1 MIRTSLLVLAVVLL
15 ALLVGAAWVVAEEPA
30 SVRPRTQITGAGPVM
45 LIENAGQFDAGA
57 RFQLV
62 SGDSVVWLAR
72 DALWITVF
80 EREAEVA
87 PNAAALPD
95 PALQLDDI
103 RHGVNLKLSFVN
115 GNAEVGL
122 QGLNRLDTVVS
133 YFLGHS
139 PGQWHV
145 DVPTWG
151 GVRYEDL
158 YPGIDLVV
166 GQGSDVMAESS
177 SSRTALPWRLVTRAD
192 ASQQTVRLRVEGADA
207 ARLDGGR
214 LHLTTAV
221 GETVLPLPGA
231 DFDYWVEVA
240 MPGGGASP
248 LLVRHEGLGVNR
260 SALPSDVSPEDDPYD
275 LVYATF
281 LGGSIRDQA
290 RDVAV
295 DGQGNAY
302 LTGWTM
308 SSDFPATPGSFGT
321 TLGGSMDAFVAKLNA
336 AGTGLIYGAYLGGSA
351 QDEGYAVA
359 VDWNGN
365 AYVTGMTGS
374 EDFPITPGAYDPTY
388 NMAEAFV
395 VKINAAGTALS
406 YATFLGGTYLDRGRD
421 IAVTGGLNAYVAG
434 YTSSSDFPTTAGAFD
449 ASFNGGQYDA
459 FVARL
464 NADGTALV
472 YGTFL
477 GGDDPLHTE
486 NGQDL
491 ATGVVVDGSGNAYV
505 AGITASP
512 NFPTTPG
519 AFDRSCG
526 TDGACN
532 VTGTGYAWSDCFS
545 VKLSADGT
553 TLVYGTFLG
562 GSHNDRCLSIAVGSA
577 SNASVTGWT
586 LSSDFPTTP
595 GAFDTSHD
603 GSYADSFVVKLNSG
617 GTGLVYGTFLGGT
630 GAPDYGYSIAV
641 DSAGDAYVMGETYGA
656 TLPVTA
662 GAFDPNYSGGT
673 TGGDAFVAR
682 LNATGSNLVYGTY
695 LGGAADD
702 CHGDLDLPT
711 CAVAATPAGGSVF
724 VAGVTESADFPTTA
738 GAFDPTLDGS
748 EGAFAAKLLVAP
760 PCPNC
765 AVDLSIQPAGVTV
778 GIGQPF
784 TLTLRAAT
792 GDQPVDGVSI
802 YLDFDPGVLQVQ
814 QVVPNPSSLPVVLQN
829 SYDNNQGAI
838 DYAAGAFSNFPAGTL
853 DIAQV
858 RMVAITDTASTP
870 LVFHTVAPRG
880 TDATFGG
887 SSVFR
892 SLTGA
897 AVTVLPMTVEGHVT
911 MQRPNPA
918 PHPSWSVPASFR
930 LYAPGQATP
939 SFAATVTTDQSG
951 SWFVPV
957 SVSAGSYDA
966 CVKNRHTLQNR
977 VPVTMT
983 LGNNVLNLGTLREGD
998 ANDDNVV
1005 ALVDFSILVA
1015 TFGKCQGAAGYDDR
1029 PDFNEDGCV
1038 LITDFSLLS
1047 MNFGLAGDVCPAVAH
1062 QGAAPAPPA
1071 EPASD
1076 RAGAGRALGTADI
1089 SVQPAVSTVQV
1100 GDIFTLTV
1108 EVASGAQLVDGVSVY
1123 LDYDHTLMHVQQI
1136 IPAASSLPLVLQNSF
1151 DNDTG
1156 QIDYAAGTFSNFP
1169 SGTFDVAYLQ
1179 MVAIT
1184 TTNSTTLAF
1193 HTVVPRQSDV
1203 TYGGVSVLGS
1213 LHPAS
1218 VVIEPAPPCYDFSG
1232 NGEVDVPDLVMVA
1245 EHWQDP
1251 APSPYNLD
1259 DDDLVT
1265 TRDIMLV
1272 AATFG
1277 YLCFR
1282 LPAP

>member
-1 MIRTSLLVLAVVLL
+1 MNRTSLLVTVVVIL
-15 ALLVGAAWVVAEEPA
+15 ALGMGVGGAEAQEPV
-30 SVRPRTQITGAGPVM
+30 SQGQEMQVTNGSPVM
-45 LIENAGQFDAGA
+45 LIENVGQFDSGA
-57 RFQLV
+57 RFLV
-62 SGDSVVWLAR
+62 YGADSTFWLA
-72 DALWITVF
+72 DNALWITVF
-80 EREAEVA
+80 APETSVSRSDQAE
-87 PNAAALPD
+87 PD
-95 PALQLDDI
+95 ALQHHDEL
-103 RHGVNLKLSFVN
+103 RRGVNLKLSFEGAN
-115 GNAEVGL
+115 PAISL
-122 QGLNRLDTVVS
+122 QGFDRLETTVS
-133 YFLGHS
+133 YFRGND
-139 PGQWHV
+139 PAQWRA
-145 DVPTWG
+145 DVPVWG
-151 GVRYEDL
+151 GVRYADL

-166 GQGSDVMAESS
+166 GQDKVAPLRSRSS
-177 SSRTALPWRLVTRAD
+177 SASLPWHMEARSGANHPI
-192 ASQQTVRLRVEGADA
+192 VRLRVEGADA
-207 ARLDGGR
+207 VSLDRDRLR
-214 LHLTTAV
+214 LTTSV
-221 GETVLPLPGA
+221 GEFVLPLPRA
-231 DFDYWVEVA
+231 DFDYWVEAA
-240 MPGGGASP
+240 MPRRQSSSIF
-248 LLVRHEGLGVNR
+248 VDHEIFDL
-260 SALPSDVSPEDDPYD
+260 AQSDSRLTASPEDDPYD
-275 LVYATF
+275 LVYSTF
-281 LGGSIRDQA
+281 LGGSDLDRGG
-290 RDVAV
+290 DVAA
-295 DGQGNAY
+295 DGQGNAFV
-302 LTGWTM
+302 TGWTQSSDFPTM
-308 SSDFPATPGSFGT
+308 PGAFDFTLGGAMDAFVSKVNTSGTGLIYSAYLGGSGGDTGYAITVDYHGQAYVTGNTGSTDFPTTPGAYDTTSSGSDAFVVKVNSTGTALVYGTYLGGSYGDIGRGIAVTGALSVYVTGYTLSSDFPATT
-321 TLGGSMDAFVAKLNA
+321 
-336 AGTGLIYGAYLGGSA
+336 
-351 QDEGYAVA
+351 
-359 VDWNGN
+359 
-365 AYVTGMTGS
+365 
-374 EDFPITPGAYDPTY
+374 
-388 NMAEAFV
+388 
-395 VKINAAGTALS
+395 
-406 YATFLGGTYLDRGRD
+406 
-421 IAVTGGLNAYVAG
+421 
-434 YTSSSDFPTTAGAFD
+434 GAFD
-449 ASFNGGQYDA
+449 TSFNGGEVDA

-464 NADGTALV
+464 NSEGTNLV
-472 YGTFL
+472 YATFL
-477 GGDDPLHTE
+477 GGNDPVGPD
-486 NGQDL
+486 NGQDYGTSV
-491 ATGVVVDGSGNAYV
+491 AVDGSGNAYV
-505 AGITASP
+505 TGLTRSR
-512 NFPTTPG
+512 NFPTTSG

-526 TDGACN
+526 TDGTCN
-532 VTGTGYAWSDCFS
+532 VTSTGWAWLDAYV

-553 TLVYGTFLG
+553 SMVYGTFLG
-562 GSHNDRCLSIAVGSA
+562 GSHNDLGLDIAVGSA
-577 SNASVTGWT
+577 ANAYVTGWT
-586 LSSDFPTTP
+586 LSNEFPTTP
-595 GAFDTSHD
+595 GVFDTSYN
-603 GSYADSFVVKLNSG
+603 GSADSFVVRLNSG
-617 GTGLVYGTFLGGT
+617 GTGLIYGTYLGGS
-630 GAPDYGYSIAV
+630 PSEYGYSIAI
-641 DSAGDAYVMGETYGA
+641 DSAGDAYVMGGTYGSFPI
-656 TLPVTA
+656 TE
-662 GAFDPNYSGGT
+662 GAFDPTYNGGGSVG
-673 TGGDAFVAR
+673 GGDAFVAR
-682 LNATGSNLVYGTY
+682 LSADGSNLLYSTY
-695 LGGAADD
+695 LGGSEND
-702 CHGDLDLPT
+702 CNGNLDESN
-711 CAVAATPAGGSVF
+711 CDIVATPAGGVVF
-724 VAGVTESADFPTTA
+724 LTGTTRSSDFPSTA
-738 GAFDPTLDGS
+738 GAFATSNSGYDDV
-748 EGAFAAKLLVAP
+748 FAAKLIMAP

-765 AVDLSIQPAGVTV
+765 VVDLSIQPAGATV

-838 DYAAGAFSNFPAGTL
+838 DYAAGAFSSFPAGTL

-858 RMVAITDTASTP
+858 RMVAITDTVSTP

-880 TDATFGG
+880 TDATFAG

-957 SVSAGSYDA
+957 PAPAGSYDA

-977 VPVTMT
+977 VPVTLT

-1005 ALVDFSILVA
+1005 ALVDFSILVS

-1029 PDFNEDGCV
+1029 PDFNEDDCV

-1062 QGAAPAPPA
+1062 QGAAPAPSA

-1076 RAGAGRALGTADI
+1076 RAGAERALGTADI
-1089 SVQPAVSTVQV
+1089 AVQPAVSTVQV

-1193 HTVVPRQSDV
+1193 HALVPRQSDV

-1218 VVIEPAPPCYDFSG
+1218 VVIEPALPCYDFSG
-1232 NGEVDVPDLVMVA
+1232 NGEIDVADITLVA
-1245 EHWQDP
+1245 EHWQDI

-1265 TRDIMLV
+1265 LRDIMLV

-1277 YLCFR
+1277 HICYR
-1282 LPAP
+1282 PPE